1 MITIVTAFYN
11 INRDNWT
18 NYSRSTEEY
27 FRCFKLLCQLE
38 NEIIIFTQSVYEKEF
53 NEIKLNIKNNL
64 TVYYDDDIINDDTNF
79 QRINEI
85 QNNSEYLKGIKNP
98 DCPEY
103 WNTSYVLVNFL
114 KSQFCINA
122 IEKNENISD
131 MVAWIDFGYVKK
143 QSQIPKSKIWDYDF
157 EDKIHLWCIQNIPKS
172 INLKRIIKSNSV
184 FIQGGHIVAPKQ
196 KWIMINKFMN
206 EQMEYLLNNNLIDD
220 DQTMLLMSYLN
231 NPLEFKIHREYINSK
246 DLDWFF
252 IFQYFNIYCDEDR
265 KHEMRKRLR
274 ERNNLIPNIIRN
286 KNLIINIIYKIINM
300 LNRKVFKH

>member
-1 MITIVTAFYN
+1 
-11 INRDNWT
+11 
-18 NYSRSTEEY
+18 
-27 FRCFKLLCQLE
+27 
-38 NEIIIFTQSVYEKEF
+38 
-53 NEIKLNIKNNL
+53 
-64 TVYYDDDIINDDTNF
+64 
-79 QRINEI
+79 
-85 QNNSEYLKGIKNP
+85 
-98 DCPEY
+98 
-103 WNTSYVLVNFL
+103 L

-122 IEKNENISD
+122 IEKNESISD

-157 EDKIHLWCIQNIPKS
+157 EDKIHLWCIENIPKS
-172 INLKRIIKSNSV
+172 INLKKIIKSNSV
-184 FIQGGHIVAPKQ
+184 FIQGAHIVAPKQ

-231 NPLEFKIHREYINSK
+231 NPHEFKIHREYINSE

-252 IFQYFNIYCDEDR
+252 IFQYFNIYSDEDR

-274 ERNNLIPNIIRN
+274 ERNNLIPKIIYN
-286 KNLIINIIYKIINM
+286 KNLLINIIYKIINM